1 MKIDNIREYKSKDLD
16 NIMEIWVNTN
26 IEAHNFID
34 ENYWRNN
41 FDMVKE
47 KNINQKIWII

>member
-26 IEAHNFID
+26 IEAHNFSS
-34 ENYWRNN
+34 
-41 FDMVKE
+41 M
-47 KNINQKIWII
+47 KIIGEIILIW